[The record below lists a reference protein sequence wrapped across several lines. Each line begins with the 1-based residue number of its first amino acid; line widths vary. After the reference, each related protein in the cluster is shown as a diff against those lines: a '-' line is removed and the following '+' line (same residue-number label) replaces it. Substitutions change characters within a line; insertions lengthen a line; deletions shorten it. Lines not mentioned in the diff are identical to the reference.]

1 MNMQYGKD
9 GLNLTKDFEKCRL
22 MPYLDGGG
30 VPTDGWGNTHKV
42 VMGVPITQEKAD
54 ADLLCNVQDAV
65 DAVNDYVAVVLTQA
79 QFDALVDFVFNVGV
93 QAFKQSTLLRKL
105 NLGDYQGAH
114 DQFDRWNM
122 DNGKVVNGLQ
132 RRRDEEQKL
141 WEGTTNPPSP
151 TTQTV
156 QADPIPVVI
165 TEATQTPAPAPT
177 PAWLGLV
184 QKVLQLLKG
193 KS

>member
-1 MNMQYGKD
+1 MNMKYGKD
-9 GLNLTKDFEKCRL
+9 GMNLTKDFEKCRL

-42 VMGVPITQEKAD
+42 VMGQPITQKKAD
-54 ADLLCNVQDAV
+54 TDLLCNVQDAV
-65 DAVNDYVAVVLTQA
+65 DAVNDYVAVILTQA

-93 QAFKQSTLLRKL
+93 QAFKNSTLLRKL

-122 DNGKVVNGLQ
+122 DNGKFVNGLQ
-132 RRRDEEQKL
+132 RRRDAEQKL
-141 WEGTTNPPSP
+141 WESAPTPPSTSIQP
-151 TTQTV
+151 AQIEV
-156 QADPIPVVI
+156 APVVA
-165 TEATQTPAPAPT
+165 EPAAPPTPPA
-177 PAWLGLV
+177 PAWLGLI